1 MLMRRL
7 TMAAAAAVLALT
19 GHAALAQSGDPS
31 FNLVNRSSR
40 VIYEA
45 FASPASDSNW
55 GQDRLGNNI
64 IPAGR
69 SFVVRLPQGECIY
82 DVRVVYDRQGGQAEE
97 RRSINLCNVTDLVFD
112 GSGGGQQ
119 QGGPPPQGGFGQA
132 PQGGFGQAPQQR
144 GGGGGNPTGN
154 PSFNLVN
161 QSQRTAMQVFASLA
175 TDQNWGP
182 DRLGADTVAPGAVF
196 QLRLPEGDCMY
207 DIRVVYDGGQP
218 EERRNVNLCEVVN
231 VVLPLR

>member
-7 TMAAAAAVLALT
+7 ATAAAAAFLAL
-19 GHAALAQSGDPS
+19 GGLAAPAEAQTGDPS
-31 FNLVNRSSR
+31 FNLVNRSNR

-45 FASPASDSNW
+45 YASPATDSNW

-69 SFVVRLPQGECIY
+69 SFVIRLPQGECIY
-82 DVRVVYDRQGGQAEE
+82 DVRVVYERAGGPSEE
-97 RRSINLCNVTDLVFD
+97 RRNINLCNVNELAFD
-112 GSGGGQQ
+112 GRGQQ
-119 QGGPPPQGGFGQA
+119 QGAPGQQQQRPQGPPPAAAG
-132 PQGGFGQAPQQR
+132 PS
-144 GGGGGNPTGN
+144 GN

-161 QSQRTAMQVFASLA
+161 QGRQTVMQAFASLT

-196 QLRLPEGDCMY
+196 AVRLPEGPCMY
-207 DIRVVYDGGQP
+207 DIRFVYDSGQP
-218 EERRNVNLCEVVN
+218 QERRGVNLCEVTNITV
-231 VVLPLR
+231 PLQ